1 MSNTRVAEGKTKKG
15 SQKRVSVPISK
26 GVRVVARVVA
36 RSGKVEELLALLRGL
51 VEPTRREPG
60 CVTYELLQNTAD
72 PTDFTFVE
80 EWSSEADL
88 DAHLQS
94 PHLRHA
100 RVRLPDLAV
109 ADPDIRRYTVV
120 GW

>member
-1 MSNTRVAEGKTKKG
+1 MPDS
-15 SQKRVSVPISK
+15 

-36 RSGKVEELLALLRGL
+36 RSGKEDELRAVLQGL

-60 CVTYELLQNTAD
+60 CVVYELLQNRTD

-80 EWSSEADL
+80 EWRSEGEL

-94 PHLRHA
+94 PHVQGA
-100 RVRLPDLAV
+100 RSKFPDLAA

-120 GW
+120 V

>member
-1 MSNTRVAEGKTKKG
+1 MSD
-15 SQKRVSVPISK
+15 Q

-36 RSGKVEELLALLRGL
+36 RPGKIEELRVVLQGL

-60 CVTYELLQNTAD
+60 CVTYELLQNRAD

-80 EWSSEADL
+80 EWRSEAEL

-94 PHLRHA
+94 SHVRNA
-100 RVRLPDLAV
+100 RLKFPELAA
-109 ADPDIRRYTVV
+109 ADPDIRRYSVV
-120 GW
+120 K

>member
-1 MSNTRVAEGKTKKG
+1 MSDN
-15 SQKRVSVPISK
+15 
-26 GVRVVARVVA
+26 GVRVVARIVA
-36 RSGKVEELLALLRGL
+36 HPGKVEELRAVLHGL

-94 PHLRHA
+94 AHLRNV
-100 RVRLPDLAV
+100 RSRLPELTV

-120 GW
+120 G